1 MTNWTLLR
9 PASRAAGCSRQPVGD
24 AQMPP
29 PPLRAAAR
37 CSTAHP
43 RAQPAMH
50 PCLGQLRCGTQQTRA
65 TRRRGFSV
73 VAQGARSPFPNHQTW
88 LARGDCDGPES
99 PFHALQLTDAERNA
113 GGQVRSRNYSF
124 LSSDAGQQA
133 TQVDWAAT
141 FNDTSL
147 PLVAD
152 LGCGAGRYVL
162 LMGSN
167 DAARSSNYLGLDV
180 HKALLDRANGWA
192 AARGLSGHVAYVQAN
207 VVVSAAAILGSYPG
221 RHVRLVSI
229 QYPDPQQRRRRHV
242 VGRELVAALAEVLPS
257 GGGPPATCLGRG

>member
-1 MTNWTLLR
+1 MAS
-9 PASRAAGCSRQPVGD
+9 PAHACNQDTAGLSLSLHRQ
-24 AQMPP
+24 
-29 PPLRAAAR
+29 
-37 CSTAHP
+37 
-43 RAQPAMH
+43 
-50 PCLGQLRCGTQQTRA
+50 
-65 TRRRGFSV
+65 
-73 VAQGARSPFPNHQTW
+73 
-88 LARGDCDGPES
+88 
-99 PFHALQLTDAERNA
+99 A

-180 HKALLDRANGWA
+180 HKA
-192 AARGLSGHVAYVQAN
+192 
-207 VVVSAAAILGSYPG
+207 VSS
-221 RHVRLVSI
+221 
-229 QYPDPQQRRRRHV
+229 
-242 VGRELVAALAEVLPS
+242 
-257 GGGPPATCLGRG
+257 